1 MEKPKD
7 FAVGL
12 ELHHYVTC
20 KAPQHLRITLVIC
33 HAQLFFSEDK
43 SPFENIPTSVNRVE
57 DPPASTSNA
66 VDLWFMG
73 DAYLYMNDSSIHLS
87 LDVASDVG
95 RVDDVISTA
104 GLIHSIQMVVLY
116 FIFVTSSEFQR
127 DDTAG
132 FEIVHPVLSDIS
144 GNTVSH
150 AQLHGNRFKRDS
162 ARTDTLY
169 LNITG
174 QGQAFEI
181 HLNENR
187 NLLAPGFKVYHRKRS
202 KDSAEVVETVES
214 SSGGPYHQ
222 STTCHYSGRERS
234 RGGRAALSL
243 CDGLNGII
251 RIAEEDYI
259 IEPYKQHRVRPSF
272 DPLSGPHK
280 LYRRSTLN
288 TKQTQFCGKAKRR
301 RGKFTLAECLSHI
314 RARDYNV

>member
-1 MEKPKD
+1 MKRN
-7 FAVGL
+7 
-12 ELHHYVTC
+12 
-20 KAPQHLRITLVIC
+20 HLIF
-33 HAQLFFSEDK
+33 LFF
-43 SPFENIPTSVNRVE
+43 V
-57 DPPASTSNA
+57 
-66 VDLWFMG
+66 
-73 DAYLYMNDSSIHLS
+73 
-87 LDVASDVG
+87 
-95 RVDDVISTA
+95 
-104 GLIHSIQMVVLY
+104 
-116 FIFVTSSEFQR
+116 
-127 DDTAG
+127 G

-214 SSGGPYHQ
+214 SSGSPYHQ

-243 CDGLNGII
+243 CDGLVSMIY
-251 RIAEEDYI
+251 RYI
-259 IEPYKQHRVRPSF
+259 V
-272 DPLSGPHK
+272 
-280 LYRRSTLN
+280 
-288 TKQTQFCGKAKRR
+288 
-301 RGKFTLAECLSHI
+301 
-314 RARDYNV
+314 